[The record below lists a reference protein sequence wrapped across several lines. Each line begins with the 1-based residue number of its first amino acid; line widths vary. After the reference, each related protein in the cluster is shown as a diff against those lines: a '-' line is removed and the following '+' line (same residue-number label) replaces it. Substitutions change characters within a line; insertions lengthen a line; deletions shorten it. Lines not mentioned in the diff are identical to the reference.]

1 MGFPQAPE
9 HRMVVGDGKVR
20 GYSMGE
26 AHGVLWL
33 QFQGVLQLRESYSLA
48 RRSTGAC
55 WASNPGRGAWIGRFE
70 AFAVRW
76 YCSQR
81 LLSVGHH
88 SPQTSLDAFSKWHI
102 KHNSRNCCVG
112 GVSKVAVS
120 AVFFLSTISQSQRS
134 STPGRPSHDV
144 EIRGNALMDA
154 SLTLPWSLRADL
166 ASAWSFLPVPWHD
179 VGPFLLMILDPR
191 LPFGWHFIRQ
201 QQKNRSRMFQVLV
214 IRVDLHWKRGN
225 NQSTGRLG
233 NTGWMI

>member
-120 AVFFLSTISQSQRS
+120 AVFFWAPSLSHKEAAHLGDHPMMSRFEATLWWTHPSLCPEVSGRTSHQPGLFYQYLGMMWGHFCWWFLTQDCLSDGIS
-134 STPGRPSHDV
+134 
-144 EIRGNALMDA
+144 
-154 SLTLPWSLRADL
+154 
-166 ASAWSFLPVPWHD
+166 F
-179 VGPFLLMILDPR
+179 
-191 LPFGWHFIRQ
+191 
-201 QQKNRSRMFQVLV
+201 
-214 IRVDLHWKRGN
+214 GN
-225 NQSTGRLG
+225 NKKIVPECSRC
-233 NTGWMI
+233 